1 MREDQITITNKN
13 GSKLTA
19 KVKRAQQ
26 IFRLNPN
33 DYSLDEE
40 SAKKYK
46 VVNNTFVLKGAPK
59 TEVKQVRKKRETKK
73 IIE

>member
-1 MREDQITITNKN
+1 MREDQIAIINKN

-19 KVKRAQQ
+19 SLQRAQQ

-33 DYSLDEE
+33 DYSLDKE
-40 SAKKYK
+40 SAEKYK
-46 VVNNTFVLKGAPK
+46 VVNNTFVLKDAPK